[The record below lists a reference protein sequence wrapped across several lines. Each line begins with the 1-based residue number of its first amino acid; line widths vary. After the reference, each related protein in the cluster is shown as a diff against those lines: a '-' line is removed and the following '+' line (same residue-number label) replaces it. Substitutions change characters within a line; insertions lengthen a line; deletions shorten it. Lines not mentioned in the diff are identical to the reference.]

1 MDEHVI
7 LVAFTVNAL
16 SESDAQ
22 HALMDALPEV
32 VGVSERGVGSW
43 WVAEDERYDGS
54 DNDSAV
60 FVSPGSQVA
69 AARLLFRHGLT
80 EYHNIPKEAGE

>member
-1 MDEHVI
+1 MGEHVI
-7 LVAFTVNAL
+7 LVAFSVSAL

-22 HALMDALPEV
+22 HALMDALPNP
-32 VGVSERGVGSW
+32 VGVEDRGVTSW
-43 WVAEDERYDGS
+43 WIAEDKRYDGS

-60 FVSPGSQVA
+60 FVTPGRQVA

-80 EYHNIPKEAGE
+80 PYHNIPEEAGE